1 MTPRDPRPSL
11 VAASAR
17 LLARLLIIPL
27 FLAAPV
33 LAPQASAIV
42 EGVSVSPSN
51 PATCDSVT
59 LRGAGMISACDYLA
73 SGEVFGPEPIPV
85 AGPVPAYRTRILF
98 TVRPDSTE
106 QPCILLSMLRY
117 SREFPMGQLPMG
129 QHFVTAVERAYDSNG
144 NVRDTSVVN
153 MSFFV
158 AAKDS
163 CAYPPCVLLGFS
175 PPPSPGVPVPVCDA
189 DAVPGGD
196 GCFDVTLLNAVP
208 VGGVQLEIR
217 LLDPQGAQVPA
228 TSFTPKA
235 VTAGDRAAGFQ
246 TEWQSNGSSVS
257 ILLFA
262 PTDAVIAPGRGP
274 ILHVCYSVGTDVA
287 TGVYHLVFERAMVA
301 NPDGV
306 DLPHCPTFARSTGR
320 FCVGSTE
327 GCDLNGDGIAD
338 LRDIIRLVRCALAG
352 SACPDTIAARADCN
366 GDGSIDIR
374 DVICCV
380 RKLLHLKRQSM
391 IEPPEVPNPT
401 RIGFDGPAS
410 WISPAAGKA
419 EIEVTPS
426 ADFGAI
432 DFDVEPAAN
441 VRITGARLT
450 NGGGATMEWAAR
462 ENGVA
467 RVLLVRSGIAVT
479 PTPFRVTVDF
489 EPLPDGPSSGTLRLQ
504 GGQSA
509 TWDAAAAPYL
519 VTASSTP
526 VLPAPVAAPRIEGAR
541 PNPFAASTEIPY
553 TLPSPSHVSVRVYDV
568 TGRLVRTLLDATRPA
583 GAGRVT
589 WDGRDASGRSA
600 PTGVYFVKLT
610 TPAGERTARM
620 IKMR

>member
-1 MTPRDPRPSL
+1 MTPRDRGSHL
-11 VAASAR
+11 TAAFPR
-17 LLARLLIIPL
+17 LLARLLVVPL

-33 LAPQASAIV
+33 LAPQALAMV

-106 QPCILLSMLRY
+106 QPCILLSMSRY
-117 SREFPMGQLPMG
+117 AREFPMGRLPMG

-163 CAYPPCVLLGFS
+163 CAYPPCILLGFS
-175 PPPSPGVPVPVCDA
+175 PPNTPGGFPLCDA
-189 DAVPGGD
+189 EAVPGGD
-196 GCFDVTLLNAVP
+196 GCFDLVLHNAVP

-217 LLDPQGAQVPA
+217 LTDANGVEVPA
-228 TSFTPKA
+228 ASFTPKS

-246 TEWQSNGSSVS
+246 TEWQANGSRVS

-262 PTDAVIAPGRGP
+262 STGAVIAPGRGP
-274 ILHVCYSVGTDVA
+274 ILNVCYSVGAEVA
-287 TGVYHLVFERAMVA
+287 RGVYSMEFARAVVA

-306 DLPHCPTFARSTGR
+306 ELPPCPTFRQTTGR
-320 FCVGSTE
+320 FCVASNE

-338 LRDIIRLVRCALAG
+338 IRDIIRLVRCALAG
-352 SACPDTIAARADCN
+352 DACPDTIAARADCN
-366 GDGSIDIR
+366 DDGSIDIR

-380 RKLLHLKRQSM
+380 RKLLHLKRPLM
-391 IEPPEVPNPT
+391 IEPPEVPDPT

-410 WISPAAGKA
+410 WTSPAAGKA
-419 EIEVTPS
+419 EIEVTP
-426 ADFGAI
+426 AVNFGAI

-450 NGGGATMEWAAR
+450 NGGGATLEWATR

-467 RVLLVRSGIAVT
+467 RVVLIRSGIAVT

-489 EPLPDGPSSGTLRLQ
+489 EPLPGGPSSGTLRLH

-509 TWDAAAAPYL
+509 TWDAAGAPYL
-519 VTASSTP
+519 ITAWSTP
-526 VLPAPVAAPRIEGAR
+526 VVAAPVGAPRIEGAR

-553 TLPSPSHVSVRVYDV
+553 TLPAPAHVSVRVYDV
-568 TGRLVRTLLDATRPA
+568 TGRLVRTLLDATRPG
-583 GAGRVT
+583 GAGRVS
-589 WDGRDASGRSA
+589 WDGRDAAGKNA
-600 PTGVYFVKLT
+600 PTGVYFVKLV
-610 TPAGERTARM
+610 TPGGERTARM